1 MVFINNESNFVF
13 TSILPF
19 TPFSYTYNN
28 STILMKFKC
37 TCNKNKNC
45 IETISCLFFQIQFVK
60 VL

>member
-45 IETISCLFFQIQFVK
+45 IETISCLFFKFS
-60 VL
+60 L